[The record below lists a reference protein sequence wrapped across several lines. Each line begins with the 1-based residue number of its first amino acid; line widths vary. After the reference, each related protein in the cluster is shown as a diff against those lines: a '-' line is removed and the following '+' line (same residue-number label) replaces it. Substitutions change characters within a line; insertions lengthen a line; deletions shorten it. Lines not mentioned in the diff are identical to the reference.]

1 LRFDTST
8 KIALQLVQI
17 QIDDLGIDYIDKR
30 NDQVEAVTLEDAK
43 RVAKSLFSGGMLIT
57 VVGRPVGV
65 TSTGGPG

>member
-1 LRFDTST
+1 MALRASH
-8 KIALQLVQI
+8 
-17 QIDDLGIDYIDKR
+17 
-30 NDQVEAVTLEDAK
+30 QVEAVTLEDAK